1 MREEIRREHDFEEMV
16 GQHPALLELLQK
28 VEAVAGTDTTVLIC
42 GETGTGKELI
52 AEAIHSHSA
61 RRGRPLVKINCAAIA
76 AGLVESELFGHVK
89 GAFTGALE
97 RRVGRFEVADGG
109 TLLLDEVSELSLET
123 QAKLLRVLQEQ
134 EFEPVGSNRTIRV
147 NVRILAASNRDLE
160 KAVHAGRFRE
170 DLFYRLNVLSL
181 TVPPLRQRRTDV
193 PQLAMFFLERYA
205 KKFGRRIEGFAAS
218 TMERL
223 MNYSW
228 PGNVR
233 ELQNVIERAMV
244 LCQDPILDLKQD
256 LLPVLPPRLT
266 PHGSADIFDA
276 GFETAGANPPLPTT
290 KSSPDLLSLD
300 ELQRQHI
307 LAVLKQTGG
316 VIEGPKGAAGI
327 LHLHPNTLRSRMKK
341 LKIERLYHE
350 IS

>member
-1 MREEIRREHDFEEMV
+1 MSRAPL
-16 GQHPALLELLQK
+16 PAPWSAASAASKSPTGGHCCWTKSASSLWRLRLSC
-28 VEAVAGTDTTVLIC
+28 C
-42 GETGTGKELI
+42 GCFRSRSSSRSAATGP
-52 AEAIHSHSA
+52 S
-61 RRGRPLVKINCAAIA
+61 
-76 AGLVESELFGHVK
+76 
-89 GAFTGALE
+89 
-97 RRVGRFEVADGG
+97 
-109 TLLLDEVSELSLET
+109 
-123 QAKLLRVLQEQ
+123 
-134 EFEPVGSNRTIRV
+134 RV